1 MKLDINE
8 LVADYVKAEIVGTDL
23 APHTNLVDCL
33 QEQSIGLLKEIDY
46 FASSVDNAFSQV
58 EMVRTIMESL
68 EKVLREG
75 WETCHPE
82 DATLHYNEGYSD
94 GREEGYNE
102 GYDDAYEES
111 EDRTQWVI

>member
-33 QEQSIGLLKEIDY
+33 QEQSIGLMKEIDN
-46 FASSVDNAFSQV
+46 FATTSNNIFNQV
-58 EMVRTIMESL
+58 EMAKIVMESL

-82 DATLHYNEGYSD
+82 DAALHYDEGYRD
-94 GREEGYNE
+94 GRDDGYNE
-102 GYDDAYEES
+102 GYDDGQDAAWAE
-111 EDRTQWVI
+111 